1 MSQHD
6 YILDNASGAA
16 FRADLNQALLAIVS
30 NNSGGSAP
38 SVTYPYMY
46 WVDTLSGW
54 LKQRDASN
62 TAWISIYPLTT
73 GINGLLDPY
82 LFYKTDKST
91 VVFSKTGTG
100 TISIK
105 AGTVLKVNGN
115 VFTFSTAA
123 AVVMP
128 TLTAGTDYAIY
139 ICDDG
144 TVRADS
150 NFTSP
155 TGYTTVNSRQ
165 IGGFHYAPGGHS
177 GSPGG
182 GNTTP
187 QVNEYSLWDLK
198 FSPACKDQR
207 GMALV
212 ADGFWSDIYLLGVDH
227 IANGTSK
234 YSVTI
239 ADGSSPPKI
248 PVNFGGNG
256 STAYGSLTQFEASEV
271 LRNYG
276 KRQPSYGE
284 FAALAYGTTENSA
297 IGTDQGSTIWNAA
310 YVSKWGIN
318 QATGVMW
325 IWSDEFAV
333 NADVTTGWN
342 WYSQAGGRG
351 QIYQRGNGYL
361 NAAIFGGAWVSGV
374 NCGSRASSWSY
385 SPSFSNDNI
394 GARGVCDHQILD

>member
-6 YILDNASGAA
+6 YTLDNASGAA

-38 SVTYPYMY
+38 SVTYAYQF

-62 TAWISIYPLTT
+62 TTWINIYPLTT

-82 LFYKTDKST
+82 LFYKADKST
-91 VVFSKTGTG
+91 VAFSKTGTG

-105 AGTVLKVNGN
+105 AGTVLKVNGQ
-115 VFTFSTAA
+115 VFSFANPT

-128 TLTAGTDYAIY
+128 TLTAGTDYAVY

-150 NFTSP
+150 NFTAP
-155 TGYTTVNSRQ
+155 TGYTTINSRK

-234 YSVTI
+234 YNVTI
-239 ADGSSPPKI
+239 ADGASPPKI

-256 STAYGSLTQFEASEV
+256 STAYGSLTWWEAGEV
-271 LRNYG
+271 IRNYG
-276 KRQPSYGE
+276 KRLPSYAE

-297 IGTDQGSTIWNAA
+297 TGTDQGSTIWNAA
-310 YVSKWGIN
+310 YLSKWGIN
-318 QATGVMW
+318 QASGVMW
-325 IWSDEFAV
+325 VWGDEFGGPY
-333 NADVTTGWN
+333 NTTTGWVN
-342 WYSQAGGRG
+342 NNGGRG
-351 QIYQRGNGYL
+351 QTYNVP
-361 NAAIFGGAWVSGV
+361 NAAVFGGSWGDGV
-374 NCGSRASSWSY
+374 NCGSRASLWAY
-385 SPSFSNDNI
+385 SPSASSPYI

>member
-6 YILDNASGAA
+6 YTLDNASGAA

-38 SVTYPYMY
+38 SVTYPYQF

-62 TAWISIYPLTT
+62 TTWINIYPLTT

-82 LFYKTDKST
+82 LFYKADKST

-100 TISIK
+100 TISLK
-105 AGTVLKVNGN
+105 AGTVLKVNGQ
-115 VFTFSTAA
+115 VFSFANPT

-128 TLTAGTDYAIY
+128 TLTAGTDYAVY

-150 NFTSP
+150 NFTAP
-155 TGYTTVNSRQ
+155 TGYTTITSRK

-187 QVNEYSLWDLK
+187 QVNEYSLWDIK
-198 FSPACKDQR
+198 FISACPDPR
-207 GMALV
+207 GMVLV
-212 ADGFWSDIYLLGVDH
+212 AESFWSDIYLLGVDH
-227 IANGTSK
+227 LTNGTSK
-234 YSVTI
+234 YGVTI

-248 PVNFGGNG
+248 PTKFGGNG
-256 STAYGSLTQFEASEV
+256 SNAYGSLNWWEANEV
-271 LRNYG
+271 LRSHG
-276 KRQPSYGE
+276 KRSPTYSE
-284 FAALAYGTTENSA
+284 FSALAYGTTEANS
-297 IGTDQGSTIWNAA
+297 IGSDPGTTSWSAT
-310 YVSKWGIN
+310 YLSKWGCN
-318 QATGVMW
+318 QASGVMW
-325 IWSDEFAV
+325 IWGDEFGGGA
-333 NADVTTGWN
+333 AAAGWTAN
-342 WYSQAGGRG
+342 TGGRG
-351 QIYQRGNGYL
+351 STYQME
-361 NAAIFGGAWVSGV
+361 NAVLFGGDWGAGS
-374 NCGSRASSWSY
+374 NCGSRCSSWNN
-385 SPSFSNDNI
+385 SPAVSFNII
-394 GARGVCDHQILD
+394 GARGVCDHLILD